1 MELLG
6 LAKHT
11 SLSVCNLN
19 IAQKVSNSGYFR
31 LPQSILV
38 SGRQTGSISA
48 QGSIASVP
56 VIKVGTVST
65 FWT

>member
-6 LAKHT
+6 LGRHT
-11 SLSVCNLN
+11 SLSLCNLN
-19 IAQKVSNSGYFR
+19 IAQKASHSGYFG

-65 FWT
+65 FQT

>member
-11 SLSVCNLN
+11 SLSVCDLN
-19 IAQKVSNSGYFR
+19 IAQKVSHSGYFG

-38 SGRQTGSISA
+38 SGRQTGRISS

-56 VIKVGTVST
+56 VIKVGTAST